1 MLAPRYVPWSAAMI
15 HQDGDMPLYLSTHVL
30 AQRMSSSYFLGSMQV
45 GDLRKVAA
53 DHPSLKAYD
62 SVNLIHNGDVLA
74 DDTAALSTR
83 FATNGTS
90 CNHCRD
96 L

>member
-1 MLAPRYVPWSAAMI
+1 
-15 HQDGDMPLYLSTHVL
+15 
-30 AQRMSSSYFLGSMQV
+30 V